1 MTAPK
6 KLTLAIA
13 LVAGFAAAFALGAGN
28 MDAAVTI
35 TSPTTTL
42 APQPI
47 TLATGGTIL
56 TPQAIYQGAAPGV
69 VVITSTQT
77 VKVPRTTVTP
87 ALTERVGVL
96 GSGFV
101 IDPQGDILTNDHVVR
116 GGTGIRVGFS
126 NGATYPATIVGTNV
140 SSDLAVV
147 HVQAPATVL
156 HPLGFGDSTEVAVG
170 DPAYAIGNPFGLDR
184 TMTAGIISATGR
196 AIQAPNGRKI
206 PNAIQTDASINHGNS
221 GGPLL
226 DQYGRVVGVN
236 DQIESGNG
244 GSVGIGF
251 AVSSNTAATIANR
264 LISNGLARLATQS
277 AVHVRAAR
285 TTANR

>member
-1 MTAPK
+1 MKTPLKKITLGLALAAGLATA
-6 KLTLAIA
+6 L
-13 LVAGFAAAFALGAGN
+13 ALGAGE

-35 TSPTTTL
+35 TATTTTP

-47 TLATGGTIL
+47 TLATGGTVL
-56 TPQAIYQGAAPGV
+56 TPQEIYQSAAQGV
-69 VVITSTQT
+69 VVITTTQT
-77 VKVPRTTVTP
+77 VKIPRTVVTP
-87 ALTERVGVL
+87 ALTERLSLL

-101 IDPQGDILTNDHVVR
+101 VDQQGDILTNDHVVR
-116 GGTGIRVGFS
+116 GGTRIRVGFAS
-126 NGATYPATIVGTNV
+126 GATYPATIVGTDP
-140 SSDLAVV
+140 SSDLAVL
-147 HVQAPATVL
+147 HVQAPAAEL
-156 HPLGFGDSTEVAVG
+156 HPLGFGDSAGVAVG

-196 AIQAPNGRKI
+196 AIKAPNGRKI

-226 DQYGRVVGVN
+226 DRYGRVIGVN

-251 AVSSNTAATIANR
+251 AVSSDTAGTTTNR
-264 LISNGLARLATQS
+264 LIANGAAGLAAPAAR
-277 AVHVRAAR
+277 HVRAAR
-285 TTANR
+285 ATG

>member
-1 MTAPK
+1 
-6 KLTLAIA
+6 
-13 LVAGFAAAFALGAGN
+13 
-28 MDAAVTI
+28 MDGAVTLTGPT
-35 TSPTTTL
+35 TSPPP
-42 APQPI
+42 PQPI
-47 TLATGGTIL
+47 TLATGGTVL
-56 TPQAIYQGAAPGV
+56 TPQAIYQSAAPGV

-77 VKVPRTTVTP
+77 VKVPRTIVTP

-101 IDPQGDILTNDHVVR
+101 IDQLGDILTNAHVVS
-116 GGTGIRVGFS
+116 GGKGIRVGFS
-126 NGATYPATIVGTNV
+126 NGAKYPATIVGTDV
-140 SSDLAVV
+140 SSDLAVI
-147 HVQAPATVL
+147 HVQAPATAL
-156 HPLGFGDSTEVAVG
+156 HALGFADSAKVTVG

-206 PNAIQTDASINHGNS
+206 RNAIQTDASINHGNS

-251 AVSSNTAATIANR
+251 AVSSDTAATIANQ
-264 LISNGLARLATQS
+264 LLANSVARFVAPATGR
-277 AVHVRAAR
+277 VRSTR
-285 TTANR
+285 PTG

>member
-6 KLTLAIA
+6 KITLLIA
-13 LVAGFAAAFALGAGN
+13 LAAGFATAFALGAGN

-35 TSPTTTL
+35 TSPTSTP
-42 APQPI
+42 APPQPI
-47 TLATGGTIL
+47 TLATGGTVL
-56 TPQAIYQGAAPGV
+56 TPQEIYQGAAPGV

-101 IDPQGDILTNDHVVR
+101 IDQQGDILTNDHVVR
-116 GGTGIRVGFS
+116 GGTSIRVGFS
-126 NGATYPATIVGTNV
+126 NGTSYPAKILGTDV

-156 HPLGFGDSTEVAVG
+156 HPLGFGDSTDVAVG

-226 DQYGRVVGVN
+226 DHYGRVVGVN

-251 AVSSNTAATIANR
+251 AVSSNTAETIANR
-264 LISNGLARLATQS
+264 LIANGLVRLVAPS
-277 AVHVRAAR
+277 VVHVRSTR
-285 TTANR
+285 PTG